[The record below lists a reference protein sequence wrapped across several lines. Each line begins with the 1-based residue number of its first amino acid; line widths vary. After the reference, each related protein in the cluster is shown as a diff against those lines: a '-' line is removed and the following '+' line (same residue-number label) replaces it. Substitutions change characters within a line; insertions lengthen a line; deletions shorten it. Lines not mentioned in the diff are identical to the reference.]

1 MIGEKNTYNEP
12 KNEIS
17 NENFFSKMRK
27 IIIEL
32 IIENKGTTRNI
43 PFSPKIP
50 MKRARNMGKMGGTS
64 PG

>member
-1 MIGEKNTYNEP
+1 MTFLMKTFI
-12 KNEIS
+12 KNE
-17 NENFFSKMRK
+17 E

-50 MKRARNMGKMGGTS
+50 MKEQEIWVKWGTS